1 MVKQKI
7 EMLLEIHK
15 ASSVPLYS
23 VMNGITE
30 IHANW
35 RPTSESR
42 SVNQIIRHLIRVDN
56 YFLQRLNQEQEYNDP
71 VDGKAYETTEALKN
85 IHQQIQNLISNCADD
100 SELFLKSSINDA
112 DDGDTINNHILHSC
126 QHNLYHLS
134 QVIYLRRALDR
145 QWESPLSEW
154 DYATRVIAKYLL
166 Q

>member
-15 ASSVPLYS
+15 VSSVPLYS

-35 RPTSESR
+35 RPAPESR
-42 SVNQIIRHLIRVDN
+42 SISQIIRHLIRIDN
-56 YFLQRLNQEQEYNDP
+56 YFLKRLNQEQEYTDP
-71 VDGKAYETTEALKN
+71 IDGSTFTITEVLKN

-100 SELFLKSSINDA
+100 SELFLKSTIKDA
-112 DDGDTINNHILHSC
+112 DAGDNINNHILHSC

-134 QVIYLRRALDR
+134 QAIYLRRALDR
-145 QWESPLSEW
+145 QWESPLGEW
-154 DYATRVIAKYLL
+154 DYATRVIAKYLSK
-166 Q
+166 